1 MSTIKNRVI
10 LIGNVG
16 NKTALKTLESGKA
29 VTRIALATN
38 DSYKDGKG
46 QRINETQWHNLV
58 IWGKQAE
65 QAEKHLNKGT
75 EVAVEGKLINR
86 NYTDKDGIKRYFTE
100 IVVSKF
106 NLVGSTI
113 Q

>member
-16 NKTALKTLESGKA
+16 NKTALKTLESGKS

-46 QRINETQWHNLV
+46 QRVNETQWHNLV

-65 QAEKHLNKGT
+65 QAEKYLNKGT

-106 NLVGSTI
+106 NLLGI
-113 Q
+113 AN